1 MGSRRDYVVRLTGK
15 MPVGKSVDRKFER
28 VEDALE
34 MSQQM
39 AIVNLQY
46 LKVIARR

>member
-15 MPVGKSVDRKFER
+15 MPDGKSVDRKFER